1 MQLPGAKTLWD
12 SLSPRGELCVGLWLK
27 RFRAMGIEVLPVKE
41 SARRSA
47 PAVVSNALAA
57 DLVAALRK
65 RVRGEVRFDAGS
77 RALYAT
83 DLSIY
88 RQPPIGV
95 VIDNRAA
102 PRRDGNESR
111 DEWQYYISGKAR
123 MTVVGTGERARTMDF
138 EAGDVGYIEKT
149 LPHYIQN
156 IGDEDLRFLELF
168 RSSRFEDLS
177 FSEWLTHTPPELVM
191 AHLNI
196 DKATYDKIP
205 REKLVVLPR

>member
-138 EAGDVGYIEKT
+138 EATSKKRCRTTSRTSVMKT
-149 LPHYIQN
+149 CVFSSCSGQA
-156 IGDEDLRFLELF
+156 GSKTS
-168 RSSRFEDLS
+168 RSQSG
-177 FSEWLTHTPPELVM
+177 
-191 AHLNI
+191 
-196 DKATYDKIP
+196 
-205 REKLVVLPR
+205 

>member
-1 MQLPGAKTLWD
+1 
-12 SLSPRGELCVGLWLK
+12 
-27 RFRAMGIEVLPVKE
+27 MGIEVLPVKE

-123 MTVVGTGERARTMDF
+123 MTVVGTGERARTMNQF
-138 EAGDVGYIEKT
+138 KMFA
-149 LPHYIQN
+149 
-156 IGDEDLRFLELF
+156 
-168 RSSRFEDLS
+168 
-177 FSEWLTHTPPELVM
+177 ELVREGSWIE
-191 AHLNI
+191 ASI
-196 DKATYDKIP
+196 DRAMPDRKPLPKPQWRQIQPP
-205 REKLVVLPR
+205 RLRLRPALPEPFPLRPRPQLPSRSRPPRCEQ